1 MPGKLHQPDIIY
13 RGDIMLSCG
22 TVGLPGCGK
31 STVFRLLTNVSPP
44 EGGTATASAFIPDPR
59 MEKLRELYQPK
70 KTTYARIQLTDT
82 VGLNPG
88 SGKTTAFLDA
98 IRPSEVLLHVIRC
111 FDGHQPHPL
120 GETDPVRDF
129 TLVND
134 ELLLAD
140 MGLLEK
146 RVERIHSADKIKLP
160 QREQIPV
167 LEKCLNHLGEGN
179 PMKSLELSA
188 DEQEKLQG
196 LVFFSHKPQL
206 VVANLD
212 EQDLTDQPDWLP
224 KLEQKVAG
232 NGWQTLC
239 LSAAIEEELASLD
252 EEDRQD
258 FMGDLGIE
266 QPAISLLARQLFK
279 LLDLITFF
287 TVVNNEVRA
296 WPLTRGSTALDAART
311 IHSDMARGFIR
322 ADVYKTEDLLKLGSE
337 NAVKDSGLALL
348 VGKDYVV
355 EDGDIIH
362 IRFNV

>member
-1 MPGKLHQPDIIY
+1 
-13 RGDIMLSCG
+13 MLSCG
-22 TVGLPGCGK
+22 TVGLPGSGK
-31 STVFRLLTNVSPP
+31 STVFRLLTNVAPP
-44 EGGTATASAFIPDPR
+44 EGGSATASAFIPDPR
-59 MEKLRELYQPK
+59 MEKLAQLYQPK
-70 KTTYARIQLTDT
+70 KTTPARIQLTDT

-111 FDGHQPHPL
+111 FDGNQPHVL
-120 GETDPVRDF
+120 GDTDPVRDF
-129 TLVND
+129 NIIND

-146 RVERIHSADKIKLP
+146 RLERIHSADKIKLP

-167 LEKCLNHLGEGN
+167 LEKALDHLSEGS
-179 PMKSLELSA
+179 PMRSLELSA
-188 DEQEKLQG
+188 DEQERLQG

-212 EQDLTDQPDWLP
+212 EKNLADPPGWLQQ
-224 KLEQKVAG
+224 LEQQVAG

-239 LSAAIEEELASLD
+239 LSAAIEEELAGLD
-252 EEDRQD
+252 EKDRQD
-258 FMGDLGIE
+258 FMHDLGIE
-266 QPAISLLARQLFK
+266 QPAMALLAQQLFK
-279 LLDLITFF
+279 LQNLITFF

-296 WPLTRGSTALDAART
+296 WPLARGGTALDAADT

-322 ADVYKTEDLLKLGSE
+322 ADVYKTEDLLRLGSE
-337 NAVKDSGLALL
+337 NAVKENGLALL